1 MGESTGGGGN
11 ESDNEPRGTTFGVDG
26 VSKTGSTSKDQQI
39 GFTDGQGGKGANFDA
54 LQGATSQQTTAAV
67 AAADAARDAGAS
79 QTAAQAA
86 VSNILESYDPS
97 AVNRQG
103 NLTDSGQGLV
113 SRAVQEAIED
123 TAEFDR
129 IQRDQQAA
137 NIMGIMTDAPPAR
150 APADFDSQLLDFLD
164 VTQPTMSPEAFR
176 AAEVAGVRAPPAMGQ
191 DMQLMSLPSPS
202 PARAL
207 QTSPYRGTTTQLLGR
222 QMTSDLQSPEERQNI
237 LQEVRNRATVGDD
250 VARQV
255 LENQAQADELGLAGA
270 GRVDLNA
277 PNPFAAPSRQ
287 ALVPVGIQ
295 SLPEA
300 ATAASVL
307 GTSPSDM
314 MLVGQQNMPAN
325 VTQSAIDRAQ
335 FPNTLSPDVDSFAV
349 NAPGGGMMSVP
360 VNQTPINQSNLSPMQ
375 LLAAQQ
381 NIFGD
386 DYQPT
391 AASVLGTSPA
401 GITAIPTAQV
411 PVTTAPDPLLT
422 TGTAPMPTENS
433 VVGGMERVD
442 PTQVGGISVPT
453 PPPDRF
459 KTNAQRD
466 FFENLASLPGGQAQF
481 DAELVNLENRG
492 FTGRRIAKVIG
503 EGGVP
508 NYDPSAPEGFR
519 IRGAT
524 GTNFVDLPF
533 LGTTPISTYTGLD
546 NPNAPA
552 DTSSDEPVTAK
563 APTDPC
569 PAGYQLVD
577 GVCQPVDDL
586 IQQPDPSPPG
596 SDFIINPTTGLP
608 TLFTPATQAT
618 QVGQINPFVL
628 QPYASPP
635 VGINPP
641 GQGIQGLSPT
651 GAALGRQV

>member
-1 MGESTGGGGN
+1 MGESSGGGG
-11 ESDNEPRGTTFGVDG
+11 DNQQDDGGRRPGDPQVFGVDG

-54 LQGATSQQTTAAV
+54 LQNATRQQTTAAV
-67 AAADAARDAGAS
+67 AAADAARDAGGGD
-79 QTAAQAA
+79 TAAQQA
-86 VSNILESYDPS
+86 VRGILDSYDPS

-103 NLTDSGQGLV
+103 NLTDSGRNLV
-113 SRAVQEAIED
+113 NEAAQD
-123 TAEFDR
+123 ALEFER
-129 IQRDQQAA
+129 ITQDQQRAQFASDLIGGFTTDLGAGAA
-137 NIMGIMTDAPPAR
+137 PQVAPSN
-150 APADFDSQLLDFLD
+150 FDSQLLDFLNAQD
-164 VTQPTMSPEAFR
+164 AQAAEDFR
-176 AAEVAGVRAPPAMGQ
+176 AAEVAGVRAPPVMGPE
-191 DMQLMSLPSPS
+191 MQLMTLPSPS

-237 LQEVRNRATVGDD
+237 LQEIRNRATVGDD

-255 LENQAQADELGLAGA
+255 LEDQAARDELGLAGA
-270 GRVDLNA
+270 GRVDMTA

-287 ALVPVGIQ
+287 VLVPVGIQ

-300 ATAASVL
+300 ATAGAVL
-307 GTSPSDM
+307 RG
-314 MLVGQQNMPAN
+314 
-325 VTQSAIDRAQ
+325 
-335 FPNTLSPDVDSFAV
+335 PDDVI
-349 NAPGGGMMSVP
+349 
-360 VNQTPINQSNLSPMQ
+360 QEQR
-375 LLAAQQ
+375 AAQAVAQ
-381 NIFGD
+381 PPIGRSMGGANELFG
-386 DYQPT
+386 
-391 AASVLGTSPA
+391 GTGA
-401 GITAIPTAQV
+401 
-411 PVTTAPDPLLT
+411 TAPDPLLT
-422 TGTAPMPTENS
+422 TGTAPGVEDS
-433 VVGGMERVD
+433 VVGGPIAATGGPMERVD
-442 PTQVGGISVPT
+442 PTQIDGISVPT

-481 DAELVNLENRG
+481 DAELANLENRG
-492 FTGRRIAKVIG
+492 FIGRRIANVIS

-563 APTDPC
+563 APDDPC

-586 IQQPDPSPPG
+586 TQPPDPPG
-596 SDFIINPTTGLP
+596 SDFQINPTTGLP
-608 TLFTPATQAT
+608 TVFQPTTVATP
-618 QVGQINPFVL
+618 VEPINPFVL
-628 QPYASPP
+628 QPSPP

-641 GQGIQGLSPT
+641 AQGIQALSPT